1 MIVAGIELT
10 DEQFFELREYFYT
23 EHDKEHIR
31 KLLNVVQN
39 HAGSTYNKAVD
50 AYIGA
55 HKKELIETYTPNM
68 ERYFDES
75 LDLCARCLNRANHY
89 LPAPIADSLWDELP
103 WSRIE
108 KEFEED
114 TE

>member
-10 DEQFFELREYFYT
+10 DEQFFTLRDFFYGEY
-23 EHDKEHIR
+23 DKELIR
-31 KLLNVVQN
+31 KMLDVLQV
-39 HAGSTYNKAVD
+39 HAGIKGDEAID
-50 AYIGA
+50 AYISTR
-55 HKKELIETYTPNM
+55 KEELVETYAPNM
-68 ERYFDES
+68 RRYFDES
-75 LDLCARCLNRANHY
+75 LDVCSGCDLSGSL
-89 LPAPIADSLWDELP
+89 DSLWDELP